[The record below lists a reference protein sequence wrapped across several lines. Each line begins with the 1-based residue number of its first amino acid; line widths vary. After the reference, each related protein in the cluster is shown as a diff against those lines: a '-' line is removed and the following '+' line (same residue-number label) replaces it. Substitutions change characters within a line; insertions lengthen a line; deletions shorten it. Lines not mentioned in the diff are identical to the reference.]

1 MSNMKKQLLDIK
13 HVPKKW
19 GYEKW
24 IVNKPEYCGKLLKL
38 ESGKF
43 TSWHFHKLKDE
54 VLFLYSGTLVV
65 LASENDDISSAEE
78 VTLKPGD
85 AFHVYRGLRHRIIA
99 MEDSELF
106 EFSTQHFDDDSHR
119 LIQGSE

>member
-1 MSNMKKQLLDIK
+1 MKKQLLDIEY
-13 HVPKKW
+13 VPKGW
-19 GYEKW
+19 GHEKW

-38 ESGKF
+38 ESGKY

-54 VLFLYSGTLVV
+54 VLFLHSGTLVV

-78 VTLKPGD
+78 VIMKPGD

-99 MEDSELF
+99 MEDSEIF
-106 EFSTQHFDDDSHR
+106 EFSTQHFDSDSHR
-119 LIQGSE
+119 LLQGSE